1 MLNFEKL
8 QLLILK
14 VGAST
19 FLGLGGGCCWWVAN
33 QTTFINR
40 KKHQMMKLLV
50 Y

>member
-19 FLGLGGGCCWWVAN
+19 FLGLRGGRVGG
-33 QTTFINR
+33 
-40 KKHQMMKLLV
+40 LLITRRSSIAKNIK
-50 Y
+50 

>member
-19 FLGLGGGCCWWVAN
+19 FLGLRGGG
-33 QTTFINR
+33 
-40 KKHQMMKLLV
+40 LV
-50 Y
+50 GC